1 MNQKLN
7 WGIIGWGNISKTVAN
22 CFKDADFCQLG
33 SIASKTKK
41 YSVRNKQGHSKFRG
55 TNHRTK

>member
-22 CFKDADFCQLG
+22 CFEDADFCQLG
-33 SIASKTKK
+33 SIASKTKL
-41 YSVRNKQGHSKFRG
+41 
-55 TNHRTK
+55 